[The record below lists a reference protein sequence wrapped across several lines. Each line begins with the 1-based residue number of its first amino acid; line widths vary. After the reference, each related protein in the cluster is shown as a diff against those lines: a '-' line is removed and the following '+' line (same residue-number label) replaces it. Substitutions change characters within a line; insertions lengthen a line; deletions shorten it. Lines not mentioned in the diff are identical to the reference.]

1 MTDWTAPIVRMD
13 IASHRSLVLGHFMT
27 LGWFT
32 ASPHREIH
40 NNVKAKSLSLTHPS
54 QRELRVYDQPR
65 RNP

>member
-13 IASHRSLVLGHFMT
+13 IASHRSLVLGHFVT

-32 ASPHREIH
+32 ASPHRGIH

-54 QRELRVYDQPR
+54 
-65 RNP
+65 